1 MKVKTLLITFLLTF
15 GLAIICGAEGQAK
28 NIDFPKR
35 TIDLVVPY
43 APGGGAD
50 IVARKFAELS
60 DFKMRINNI
69 SGAGGARGAIDA
81 FLAEPDGYTI
91 VIQVSR
97 YYAFCDVMGIIK
109 LPGFSWDK
117 MEYIGAPVRD
127 DVVFTVLKD
136 SPIQDWKSLIEEAK
150 KRKVRIVGIGAHGTA
165 RYVTDQIAKNYGVEF
180 TYVAEDSG
188 MDTRTA
194 LLGRHV
200 DVRWSQMSE
209 NKDLIEAGDAKAI
222 ATWGSER
229 SEFMP
234 DVPTIKELGIET
246 LARQDFE
253 VDSMVRGFFAPKGV
267 PEEILNVLKG
277 EVERV
282 TSLPEFR
289 AFAKNQG
296 YIAKYYSSEEM
307 FENAKG
313 LVQQICCCK
322 RVFQEKIAIL

>member
-1 MKVKTLLITFLLTF
+1 MKSKMLLITLFVTLVLVVV
-15 GLAIICGAEGQAK
+15 CGADNKTEVV
-28 NIDFPKR
+28 DYPKR
-35 TIDLVVPY
+35 TIDLIVPY

-60 DFKMRINNI
+60 NFKMRINNI
-69 SGAGGARGAIDA
+69 SGAGGARGAIEA

-109 LPGFSWDK
+109 LPGFGWDK

-136 SPIQDWKSLIEEAK
+136 SPIQNWESMIREAK
-150 KRKVRIVGIGAHGTA
+150 NRKIRIVGIGAHGTA
-165 RYVTDQIAKNYGVEF
+165 RYVTDQIGKNYGVEF

-209 NKDLIEAGDAKAI
+209 NKDLIDAGDVKAI
-222 ATWGSER
+222 ATWGAER
-229 SEFMP
+229 SEFTP
-234 DVPTIKELGIET
+234 DVPTIQELKIET
-246 LARQDFE
+246 LASQNFE
-253 VDSMVRGFFAPKGV
+253 IDSMVRGFFAPNGV
-267 PEEILNVLKG
+267 PEQILNVLKK

-282 TSLPEFR
+282 TNLPEFR
-289 AFAKNQG
+289 EFVKSQG
-296 YIAKYYSSEEM
+296 YIAKYCSSEEM
-307 FENAKG
+307 AENAKRWADRYS
-313 LVQQICCCK
+313 VVK
-322 RVFQEKIAIL
+322 EYFKKN